1 MVANMHLIAIQ
12 NGTLNVQ
19 IDMIADVDVFAV
31 YTVEGRLYDRVL
43 AYVSQQSLKNSMPFG
58 GGVGTIVKLEQ
69 TPDLLAVSRQV
80 RIKAVVGFSCQ
91 HFLSFAS

>member
-69 TPDLLAVSRQV
+69 TPDLLTVSRQV